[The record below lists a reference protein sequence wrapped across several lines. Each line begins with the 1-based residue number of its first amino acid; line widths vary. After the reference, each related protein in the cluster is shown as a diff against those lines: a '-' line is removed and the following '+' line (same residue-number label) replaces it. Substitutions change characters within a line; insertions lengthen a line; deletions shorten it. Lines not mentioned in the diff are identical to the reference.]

1 MGQMKFGVMARV
13 LIGNHLKLCPS
24 RLQGDEKKHP
34 LGIERGVNVSTIAGG
49 GHEIE
54 HSERGVIEIALGAHL
69 QQFIIYKAPYFP
81 RKPST
86 NSKRKLAPIFKKD
99 ILSFKVVVGLK

>member
-1 MGQMKFGVMARV
+1 MGQMKFGIMARV

-24 RLQGDEKKHP
+24 RLQRDEKKHP

-81 RKPST
+81 RNPST
-86 NSKRKLAPIFKKD
+86 NSSNIAEAMLSQRDAP
-99 ILSFKVVVGLK
+99 VNNT

>member
-1 MGQMKFGVMARV
+1 MPTMVQMKFGVMARV

-24 RLQGDEKKHP
+24 RLQRDEKKHP
-34 LGIERGVNVSTIAGG
+34 LGIERGVHVSTITGG

-54 HSERGVIEIALGAHL
+54 HSERGVIEITLGAHL

-86 NSKRKLAPIFKKD
+86 NSSNIAAAMFSQRDAP
-99 ILSFKVVVGLK
+99 VNTT

>member
-1 MGQMKFGVMARV
+1 MPTMVQMKFGVMARV
-13 LIGNHLKLCPS
+13 LIGNHLKLRPS

-34 LGIERGVNVSTIAGG
+34 LGIERGVNVSTFAGG

-86 NSKRKLAPIFKKD
+86 NSSNIAEAMLSQRDAP
-99 ILSFKVVVGLK
+99 VNNT

>member
-1 MGQMKFGVMARV
+1 MRQMEFGVVARV
-13 LIGNHLKLCPS
+13 LIGNHLKLCPT
-24 RLQGDEKKHP
+24 RLQRDEKKHP
-34 LGIERGVNVSTIAGG
+34 LCIERGVNVSPIAGG
-49 GHEIE
+49 SHEIE

-86 NSKRKLAPIFKKD
+86 NSSNIDEAMLSQRDAP
-99 ILSFKVVVGLK
+99 VNNT